1 MSAPS
6 VRPSGRLRR
15 TATRAW
21 ASDRLLALLVALM
34 GPTLAVCAIGLA
46 VDPNVITG
54 APAWLKPAKFSVS
67 IAIYGATLLWL
78 LTLIDGHRRLVR
90 TIGAVTALAL
100 GIEQAI
106 IVGAVVLDT
115 TSHFNVSTPAQT
127 AAWSTMGA
135 SIVLVWVM
143 NLLAMILLLRQRLV
157 NRAFAWSLR
166 LGLVASCVGHGSGVP
181 HDHPHHRAARRRRGW
196 ARATRRGRPQ
206 RRVADGRPGL
216 PIVGWSTIGGDL
228 RAAHFVGLHGLQV
241 LPLVGWLLVLMR
253 VAVAGRGPSQRAGH
267 RCGFELHRRGDSADL
282 AGAAGPGADRARR
295 LDARG
300 AGRDRGRR
308 GRGRR
313 RRGRPRAPAPP
324 GLRRWTPPFSI
335 DAPLTIKRRVRR
347 RGPA

>member
-6 VRPSGRLRR
+6 VRPSGLLRR

-34 GPTLAVCAIGLA
+34 LPTLAVCAIGLA
-46 VDPNVITG
+46 VDPDVITG
-54 APAWLKPAKFSVS
+54 PPAWLKPAKFSVS

-78 LTLIDGHRRLVR
+78 LTLVDGHPRLVR

-143 NLLAMILLLRQRLV
+143 NLLAMLLLLRQRLV
-157 NRAFAWSLR
+157 NRTFAWSLR
-166 LGLVASCVGHGSGVP
+166 LGLVASFVGMGVAFLMTAP
-181 HDHPHHRAARRRRGW
+181 TPEQLAAAEAGRGLLV
-196 ARATRRGRPQ
+196 AGAHSVG
-206 RRVADGRPGL
+206 VADGRPGL

>member
-166 LGLVASCVGHGSGVP
+166 LGLVASCVGMAVAFLMTTP
-181 HDHPHHRAARRRRGW
+181 TTEQLAAAEAGRGILV
-196 ARATRRGRPQ
+196 AGAHSVG
-206 RRVADGRPGL
+206 VADGGPGL
-216 PIVGWSTIGGDL
+216 PIVGWSTVGGDL

-253 VAVAGRGPSQRAGH
+253 VRWLDEGH
-267 RCGFELHRRGDSADL
+267 RSALVIIAGLSYIAVVTALTWQALRGQPLIAPDAWTL
-282 AGAAGPGADRARR
+282 AALGAIVAAAGAAGVGVVAHARR
-295 LDARG
+295 RP
-300 AGRDRGRR
+300 AG
-308 GRGRR
+308 
-313 RRGRPRAPAPP
+313 
-324 GLRRWTPPFSI
+324 
-335 DAPLTIKRRVRR
+335 
-347 RGPA
+347 